1 MTIDM
6 SMRSFKGLFQIT
18 RKKQK
23 GRNFS
28 TYKKCSLWQAGWT
41 SGLSCQQTGL
51 AMDGANSRIYGG
63 NH

>member
-23 GRNFS
+23 GRNSQPIRNALFG
-28 TYKKCSLWQAGWT
+28 KQAGPRD
-41 SGLSCQQTGL
+41 S
-51 AMDGANSRIYGG
+51 AVSRLG
-63 NH
+63 